1 MQQPRS
7 AFYELGCLGM
17 QSKMRSKLLLK
28 LNIGTRLIANKYR
41 EGKMKST
48 LKRMFIVCETIKR
61 EAHGIR
67 NTLMRLRQFC
77 LVTCIAV
84 IRMDCLCL
92 SPGQSFEES
101 DARLSN
107 FDLIEFLLIW
117 PIIRS
122 VLLIRSNF
130 NSSPN
135 YLGSTLRL
143 LEEKVAE
150 SLPRSLIS
158 RLV

>member
-1 MQQPRS
+1 MH
-7 AFYELGCLGM
+7 Y
-17 QSKMRSKLLLK
+17 
-28 LNIGTRLIANKYR
+28 
-41 EGKMKST
+41 T
-48 LKRMFIVCETIKR
+48 LKFPIMKTFSC
-61 EAHGIR
+61 
-67 NTLMRLRQFC
+67 
-77 LVTCIAV
+77 
-84 IRMDCLCL
+84 
-92 SPGQSFEES
+92 FEES
-101 DARLSN
+101 DARLSS
-107 FDLIEFLLIW
+107 FDLTEFLLIW